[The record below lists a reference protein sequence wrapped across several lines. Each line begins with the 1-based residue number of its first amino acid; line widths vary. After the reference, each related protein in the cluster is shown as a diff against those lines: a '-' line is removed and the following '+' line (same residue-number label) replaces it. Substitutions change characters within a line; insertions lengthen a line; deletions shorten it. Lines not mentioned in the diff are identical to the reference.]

1 MPITWFLIV
10 SGVAIIVW
18 RFIVHD
24 RNNSRKHNN
33 KTKNNS

>member
-1 MPITWFLIV
+1 MPIIWFLVV

-24 RNNSRKHNN
+24 RNKASNRKN
-33 KTKNNS
+33 K

>member
-1 MPITWFLIV
+1 MPITWFLVV

-24 RNNSRKHNN
+24 RNNCKN
-33 KTKNNS
+33 KKK